1 MAAPV
6 TPKVDLGTGA
16 EVADFVAALT
26 SRLTAER
33 RTAKR
38 ITTGSSLEATLPWRG
53 AVYVFHISQDE
64 PRIVKRAKKDP
75 NVQPRP
81 LSNYNAFLRTTGLF
95 ERLCKDLHVN
105 PEGERSFRERLAAVD
120 GADENSPWIT
130 VARNIWYGACSPEPC
145 SANRHLADE
154 PLSGKNSR
162 RTRRPPSAKPERAAR
177 SPSWSRRRRTRAT
190 L

>member
-75 NVQPRP
+75 NMQPRP

-105 PEGERSFRERLAAVD
+105 PEGERSFRKRLAAVD

-177 SPSWSRRRRTRAT
+177 QV
-190 L
+190 